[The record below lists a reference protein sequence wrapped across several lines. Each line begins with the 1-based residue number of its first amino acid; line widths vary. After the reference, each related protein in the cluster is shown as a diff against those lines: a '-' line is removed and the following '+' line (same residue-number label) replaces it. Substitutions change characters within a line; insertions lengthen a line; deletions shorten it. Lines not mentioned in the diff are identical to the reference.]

1 MMDEKTCKSVVRLLG
16 QTYHIKGDIDQG
28 RLELVAELLDKR
40 MKDIAQ
46 KNFRLSPEMV
56 AIITAL
62 NIADEFLRLQEDYEQ
77 LMQMIKDD
85 H

>member
-1 MMDEKTCKSVVRLLG
+1 MDEKTCKCSVSLLG
-16 QTYHIKGDIDQG
+16 QTYHIKGDIDQE
-28 RLELVAELLDKR
+28 RLELVAKLLDKR
-40 MKDIAQ
+40 MKDVAQ

-62 NIADEFLRLQEDYEQ
+62 NIADEFIRLKEDYEQ
-77 LMQMIKDD
+77 LMEMIKDD

>member
-1 MMDEKTCKSVVRLLG
+1 MDENTCKSAVTLLG

-28 RLELVAELLDKR
+28 RLQIVAGLLDQR

>member
-1 MMDEKTCKSVVRLLG
+1 MEQKVCKGSVKLLG
-16 QTYHIKGDIDQG
+16 QTYHIKGDIDQE
-28 RLELVAELLDKR
+28 RLELVAQTLDKR
-40 MKDIAQ
+40 MREIAQ
-46 KNFRLSPEMV
+46 ANFRFPPEMV

-62 NIADEFLRLQEDYEQ
+62 NITDEFMRLQEDYEQ